1 MTEVSELDAHPGDYV
16 AAFAPRVEIDPA
28 ATALV
33 VVDLQY
39 GLASRS
45 AGLGRL
51 LASHGLAGAADYR
64 FSRIE
69 RVVVPNTARLLG
81 AFREGG
87 LRSVFLVVGST
98 VPDYS
103 DLPPHLHRLCRATN
117 TRVGELE
124 FEILEEVA
132 PRPDEPVLRK
142 LTLSGFASTPVE
154 NLVRSWG
161 VRTLVFAGVTTNMCV
176 EHNVRDA
183 ADRGFGCVLVED
195 ACASD
200 SPQMHEASLRTV
212 ARLYGRVARTEQ
224 VIAELG
230 VGVARA

>member
-1 MTEVSELDAHPGDYV
+1 MPEVSRFDAPPGDYV
-16 AAFAPRVEIDPA
+16 AVFAPRVDLDPA
-28 ATALV
+28 VTALV

-39 GLASRS
+39 GLASRA

-51 LASHGLAGAADYR
+51 LVGAAEYR

-69 RVVVPNTARLLG
+69 ETVVPNVARLLA
-81 AFREGG
+81 AFRDGD
-87 LRSVFLVVGST
+87 LRRVFLAVGAAM
-98 VPDYS
+98 PDYS
-103 DLPPHLHRLCRATN
+103 DLPPHLRALCRATN
-117 TRVGELE
+117 TRVGERE
-124 FEILEEVA
+124 FDILDEVA
-132 PRPDEPVLRK
+132 PRPDEPVVHK
-142 LTLSGFASTPVE
+142 LTLSGFASTPLERILRTWDVE
-154 NLVRSWG
+154 
-161 VRTLVFAGVTTNMCV
+161 TLVFAGVTTNMCV

-195 ACASD
+195 ACATD

-230 VGVARA
+230 AGVGRA